1 MRRTA
6 RQGGR
11 RPAGRIL
18 GVALA
23 ITLVAAA
30 CGTDGDTDDAV
41 EDDETAAS
49 EVDDGTAADGDDGGE
64 GSSDVFV
71 HAGDDEPGSLDPA
84 EEETGETGET
94 MMYQAYER
102 LLEIPPDGPEPV
114 PGLATEVPSVDN
126 GLISEDG
133 LTYTF
138 PLREDVVFHDGT
150 PFDAEAVKFSW
161 DRVVEMD
168 LPGSSVGFIAD
179 NVAEVRVVDDFT
191 VEVELTEPNAGF
203 LNSVVVNPVA
213 SIVSPTA
220 VEENG
225 GVEAG
230 TPNEFMTG
238 NMVGTGAYRFVEWN
252 RGENIR
258 FEVFEDYWGEPANL
272 DYRFEIVTDP
282 DVRILGLQAGEYD
295 TIETDPSLV
304 PDLEGAEGVLIDDEG
319 LLLEPIHIGFN
330 INAPADQVPEEDSVA
345 GDFFADPDVRRG
357 FNCAFDYEGF
367 LAGALGGVGDFNPH
381 YLPLGIFG
389 TDESAPRYTE
399 QDYACAEE
407 AFRAAGV
414 WDEGFTVSVITEA
427 ANLFETAAL
436 VLKDSIEG
444 LNPNFEIRVLA
455 LAEAQFDE
463 AHAMDPVPYSLWV
476 KNADPFADPHFY
488 MSEYV
493 DPEGSWGQVH
503 GFAQG
508 YEDPDTITDLIAEA
522 KVELDLDRRA
532 ELYSE
537 LQTIAY
543 DDPMWIIAAQEG
555 AVTAYSDRVDG
566 LVRNPL
572 WPRPNIRFQFLDKS

>member
-1 MRRTA
+1 MRNMVEDR
-6 RQGGR
+6 RRRSRRDERGR
-11 RPAGRIL
+11 ASGSLRASAL
-18 GVALA
+18 LATVALV
-23 ITLVAAA
+23 LAA
-30 CGTDGDTDDAV
+30 CG
-41 EDDETAAS
+41 
-49 EVDDGTAADGDDGGE
+49 GDDGGA
-64 GSSDVFV
+64 GSAEDDGSAGGGSASSAAAVFV

-94 MMYQAYER
+94 MIYQVYER
-102 LLEIPPDGPEPV
+102 LLEISPDGPDLV
-114 PGLATEVPSVDN
+114 PGLATEIPTPDN
-126 GLISEDG
+126 GLISDDK

-138 PLREDVVFHDGT
+138 PLRDGVVFHDGT
-150 PFDAEAVKFSW
+150 PFNAEAVKFSW

-179 NVAEVRVVDDFT
+179 NVAEVRVVDDLT
-191 VEVELTEPNAGF
+191 VEVELLEPNAGF

-225 GVEAG
+225 GVAAN
-230 TPNEFMTG
+230 TPNEFMTS

-252 RGENIR
+252 RGENLR
-258 FEVFEDYWGEPANL
+258 FEIFEDYWGEPARMN
-272 DYRFEIVTDP
+272 YRFDIVTDP

-304 PDLEGAEGVLIDDEG
+304 PDLEGAPGVRIDAEG

-330 INAPADQVPEEDSVA
+330 LNAPRDLVPEEDTVA
-345 GDFFADPDVRRG
+345 GDFFADVNVRKG
-357 FNCAFDYEGF
+357 FTCAFDYEGF
-367 LAGALGGVGDFNPH
+367 LAGALGGYGDFNPH
-381 YLPLGIFG
+381 YLPIGIFG
-389 TDESAPRYTE
+389 TDLTAPIYAE
-399 QDYACAEE
+399 QDYECAEA

-444 LNPNFEIRVLA
+444 LNENFSIRVLA
-455 LAEAQFDE
+455 QAEAQFDE
-463 AHAMDPVPYSLWV
+463 AHASDPIPYSMWI
-476 KNADPFADPHFY
+476 KNTDPFADPHFY

-508 YEDPDTITDLIAEA
+508 YEDPERITSLIAEA

-532 ELYSE
+532 ELYAE
-537 LQTIAY
+537 LQRILY

-555 AVTAYSDRVDG
+555 AVMAYSEDVEG
-566 LVRNPL
+566 FVRNPL
-572 WPRPNIRFQFLDKS
+572 WPRPNIKFKFLSK